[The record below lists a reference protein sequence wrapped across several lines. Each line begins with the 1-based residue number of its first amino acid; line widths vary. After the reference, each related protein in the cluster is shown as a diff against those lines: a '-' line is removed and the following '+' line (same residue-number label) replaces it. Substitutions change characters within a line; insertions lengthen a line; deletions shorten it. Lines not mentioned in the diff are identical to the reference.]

1 MTALARSFYAENKRV
16 RNGRIKTA
24 LGVALRYP
32 TYREGLA
39 GLLAGESL

>member
-1 MTALARSFYAENKRV
+1 MARSFYDDNKRV
-16 RNGRIKTA
+16 ANKRIKDE

-39 GLLAGESL
+39 AILREEARGLP